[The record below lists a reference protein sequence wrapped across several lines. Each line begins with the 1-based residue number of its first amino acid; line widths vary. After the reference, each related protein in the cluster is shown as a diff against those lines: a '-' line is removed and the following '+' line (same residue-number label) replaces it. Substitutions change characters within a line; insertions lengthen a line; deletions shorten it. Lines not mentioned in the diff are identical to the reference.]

1 MSYLN
6 YTDFKG
12 VVGELIP
19 ETLFNQYNLLI
30 EQKIDYYT
38 FNRIKEQKHFELAKK
53 CSITLIT
60 NLHNNFKNVNVV
72 VEENGKIKTSESIGE
87 QKESYYVPTFEDIA
101 KLTNLKSEYIYS
113 TIKEYFGLT
122 GLMYRGF

>member
-6 YTDFKG
+6 YNEFKEK
-12 VVGELIP
+12 VGDKIP
-19 ETLFNQYNLLI
+19 ETLFNQYNSLI

-38 FNRIKEQKHFELAKK
+38 FNRIKEQKHIELAKK

-101 KLTNLKSEYIYS
+101 KQINLKKDYIYS
-113 TIKEYFGLT
+113 TIKEFFGLT
-122 GLMYRGF
+122 GLMYRGV

>member
-19 ETLFNQYNLLI
+19 ETLFNQYNSLI
-30 EQKIDYYT
+30 EQEIDYYT

-53 CSITLIT
+53 CCITLIT

>member
-19 ETLFNQYNLLI
+19 ETLFNQYNSLI

-38 FNRIKEQKHFELAKK
+38 FNRIKEQDHIELAKK

-87 QKESYYVPTFEDIA
+87 QKESYYVPTFKDIA

>member
-6 YTDFKG
+6 YNEFKEK
-12 VVGELIP
+12 VGELIP
-19 ETLFNQYNLLI
+19 ETLFNQYNSLI

-38 FNRIKEQKHFELAKK
+38 FNRIKEQKHIELAKK

-87 QKESYYVPTFEDIA
+87 QKESYYIPTFKDIQ
-101 KLTNLKSEYIYS
+101 KQMNLKKDYIYS
-113 TIKEYFGLT
+113 TIKEFFGLT
-122 GLMYRGF
+122 GLMYRGV